1 MLLYFFFLI
10 RKQGCDLCT
19 SALLFGESQPFLCQ
33 VFLCFFFFFFLF
45 LSKIETMRHC
55 RPPSHISVCSA
66 LDRAR
71 DGTALK
77 HSMLSCLPAYFP
89 SVRLDFVFSSDF
101 MSHWCFRTTQQ
112 DPVNLFACMN
122 SPPECVRLSVSQT
135 FSMLIAGII
144 CKNLVRLKKTKK
156 TK

>member
-1 MLLYFFFLI
+1 MLLYFFF
-10 RKQGCDLCT
+10 
-19 SALLFGESQPFLCQ
+19 FNSQTRMWFVYVCVAVWRVTAVSLPGFPL
-33 VFLCFFFFFFLF
+33 FFFFFFLF

-77 HSMLSCLPAYFP
+77 HSLLSCLPAYFP

-144 CKNLVRLKKTKK
+144 CKNLVR
-156 TK
+156 